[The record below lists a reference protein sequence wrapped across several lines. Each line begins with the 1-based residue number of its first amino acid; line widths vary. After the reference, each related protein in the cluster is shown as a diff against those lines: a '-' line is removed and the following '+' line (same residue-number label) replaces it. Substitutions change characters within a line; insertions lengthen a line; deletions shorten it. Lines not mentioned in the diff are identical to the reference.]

1 MNGSIEMAD
10 IKSIEWEVTHLVKAR
25 LFPDEQS
32 VLRTAMRAL
41 FETKPDLKRKMV
53 VTAYTDGDISLG
65 KAAQIMGVCQ
75 EEMKDIIRETG
86 GQVHLGPQTIEE
98 LQQDIENARVHL

>member
-1 MNGSIEMAD
+1 MAD

-32 VLRTAMRAL
+32 VLRSAMRAL
-41 FETKPDLKRKMV
+41 FEAKPELKRKMV
-53 VTAYTDGDISLG
+53 VAAYMDGDISLG

-86 GQVHLGPQTIEE
+86 GQMHLGPQTMEE
-98 LQQDIENARVHL
+98 LRQDADDARVHP

>member
-10 IKSIEWEVTHLVKAR
+10 IKSIEWEVSHLVKAG

-32 VLRTAMRAL
+32 VVRTALRAL
-41 FETKPDLKRKMV
+41 FEAKPDLKRKMV
-53 VTAYTDGDISLG
+53 VTAYSDGDISLG
-65 KAAQIMGVCQ
+65 KAAQIMGVSQ

-86 GQVHLGPQTIEE
+86 GQIHLGPQTMEE
-98 LQQDIENARVHL
+98 LQQDIENARVHP

>member
-1 MNGSIEMAD
+1 MAD

-41 FETKPDLKRKMV
+41 FEAKPDLLPYHFYTNNTQSQGVRPYRGTACKYADCFAVSPRRRCHHIGFTLLHVYV
-53 VTAYTDGDISLG
+53 VEYIH
-65 KAAQIMGVCQ
+65 
-75 EEMKDIIRETG
+75 IRES
-86 GQVHLGPQTIEE
+86 V
-98 LQQDIENARVHL
+98 